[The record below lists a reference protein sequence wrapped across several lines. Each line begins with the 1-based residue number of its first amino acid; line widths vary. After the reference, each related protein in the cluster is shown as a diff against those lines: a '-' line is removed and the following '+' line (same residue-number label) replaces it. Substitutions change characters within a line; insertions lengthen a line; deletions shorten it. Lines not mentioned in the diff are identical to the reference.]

1 MKITDVRKL
10 RARPSTVVIAG
21 AALALLVAW
30 PLLPAW
36 AAHTAAISL
45 AGGLVVLGLVVL
57 MRFGLVSFG
66 QGFFFAIGGYA
77 AALAN
82 VFLGVTDFFLL
93 VIAGAAAGAAVAW
106 VFGFVVRRHRGI
118 FFAMLNLAFAMVL
131 FGVLAKTVVLGS
143 TDGFSVGAP
152 TFLGFAPGEGERL
165 TFLLYGL
172 IVACT
177 AYAAWAV
184 DRLFASPLGYVG
196 EGVRENEIR
205 LRYLGVSA
213 RLSVHL
219 AYVVAGKLA
228 AVGGVFTVLLIGH
241 VTPEDTAYWTKSG
254 EFVFVAILGG
264 AGHVLAPFA
273 AQAVFE
279 LVRTFAL
286 QYVPDAWQLLLG
298 VTLLL
303 VILFLPG
310 GLWSIVARMR
320 RRDA

>member
-1 MKITDVRKL
+1 MRGRV
-10 RARPSTVVIAG
+10 RPSTAAVAG
-21 AALALLVAW
+21 AALALLAAW
-30 PLLPAW
+30 PLLPSW
-36 AAHTAAISL
+36 AAHTAALSL
-45 AGGLVVLGLVVL
+45 AGGLVALGLVVL

-82 VFLGVTDFFLL
+82 VFLGVSDFFLL
-93 VIAGAAAGAAVAW
+93 SLLGLAAGALVAW

-118 FFAMLNLAFAMVL
+118 FFAMLNLAFAMIL
-131 FGVLAKTVVLGS
+131 FGALAKTVALGS

-152 TFLGFAPGEGERL
+152 TFLGFAPGGEGRL
-165 TFLLYGL
+165 SFALYGL
-172 IVACT
+172 IVA
-177 AYAAWAV
+177 AAGGAAWCV
-184 DRLFASPLGYVG
+184 DRLLASPLGYAG
-196 EGVRENEIR
+196 EGVRENEVR

-213 RLSVHL
+213 RRAVHL
-219 AYVVAGKLA
+219 AYVAAAKLA
-228 AVGGVFTVLLIGH
+228 ALGGVFTVLLIGH

-273 AQAVFE
+273 AQAAFE

-286 QYVPDAWQLLLG
+286 QYVPDAWQMLLG
-298 VTLLL
+298 ATLLL

-310 GLWSIVARMR
+310 GLWSLAARLR